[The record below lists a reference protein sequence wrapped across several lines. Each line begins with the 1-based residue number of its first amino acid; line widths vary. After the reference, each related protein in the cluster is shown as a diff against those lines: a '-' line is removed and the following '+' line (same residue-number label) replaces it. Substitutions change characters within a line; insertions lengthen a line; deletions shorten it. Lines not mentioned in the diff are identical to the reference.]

1 MLPRSEAH
9 IWAWLDFHRQ
19 ISISDSNSLDL
30 LTSRFGQASSLKLTA
45 TESFQ
50 GYAGSDMSL
59 YHTLWPALAL
69 LDPETAHRSAIGAL
83 KLGAARLFAPPAP
96 EHPCLRTTVWSRMF
110 PNPVGLAAGFDKNAE
125 VVGPV
130 ASLGFGFVE
139 VGSVTPLPQSGN
151 PRPRMF
157 RLSEDRAVI
166 NRLGFNSDGLAV
178 VQARLYQLRRH
189 GAPSIIG
196 VNIGKNKE
204 STDAVQDY
212 VTCVEALAPLAD
224 FLVINVSSPNTPG
237 LRALQSVESLVTLTR
252 AVRQA
257 RERKGA
263 NAPLLFK
270 IAPDLAVADVSDI
283 CRVALAEHMD
293 GMVVSNTTI
302 SRPDVLQSAHK
313 AEVGGLSGAPLFDL
327 STQMLREVYALTQ
340 GKLPLIGVGGISTAD
355 QAYAKIRAGASLV
368 QLYSALVYE
377 GPGLVSKITSGLATL
392 LLRDGFS
399 NVTEA
404 VGADHR
410 TGTRS

>member
-1 MLPRSEAH
+1 
-9 IWAWLDFHRQ
+9 
-19 ISISDSNSLDL
+19 
-30 LTSRFGQASSLKLTA
+30 
-45 TESFQ
+45 
-50 GYAGSDMSL
+50 MSL
-59 YHTLWPALAL
+59 YHTIWPALAA

-83 KLGAARLFAPPAP
+83 KLGAARLFRPSRPD
-96 EHPCLRTTVWSRMF
+96 HPCLRTTIWSRIL

-139 VGSVTPLPQSGN
+139 VGGVTPLPQPGN

-157 RLSEDRAVI
+157 RLTEDRAVI
-166 NRLGFNSDGLAV
+166 NRLGFNSEGLAV
-178 VQARLYQLRRH
+178 VQARLTRLRRR
-189 GAPSIIG
+189 GAPCIVG

-212 VTCVEALAPLAD
+212 VTCVQALAPLAD

-257 RERKGA
+257 RERAGA
-263 NAPLLFK
+263 QTPLLFK
-270 IAPDLAVADVSDI
+270 IAPDLAVSDLNDI
-283 CRVALAEHMD
+283 CRVAMAEQMD

-302 SRPDVLQSAHK
+302 GRPDLLQSTHK
-313 AEVGGLSGAPLFDL
+313 AEIGGLSGAPLFEL
-327 STQMLREVYALTQ
+327 STQMLREVYALTE
-340 GKLPLIGVGGISTAD
+340 GKLPLIGVGGITTPE

-377 GPGLVSKITSGLATL
+377 GPGLISKITTGLAEL
-392 LLRDGFS
+392 VQRDGFPT
-399 NVTEA
+399 VMDA

-410 TGTRS
+410 LGTRS